1 MTTSTFDN
9 CMARARVARA
19 LEGLG
24 ACFTNE
30 DDLQQAVS
38 EELYAAGIDHQR
50 ERQLGKA
57 GRIDLLTTD
66 GVGIECKISGSL
78 SSIVAQ
84 LLRYL
89 DAPECRGGVVL
100 VTTKPRHRFVTPS
113 ALAVSIVLLT
123 GGIR

>member
-9 CMARARVARA
+9 CIARARVARA
-19 LEGLG
+19 LEGLS
-24 ACFTNE
+24 ACFANE
-30 DDLQQAVS
+30 GDLQGAVS
-38 EELYAAGIDHQR
+38 EALAAAGIEHQR
-50 ERQLGKA
+50 ERQLGAA
-57 GRIDLLTTD
+57 GRIDLLTGD
-66 GVGIECKISGSL
+66 GVGVECKIGGSL

-113 ALAVSIVLLT
+113 ALAMSIVLLT